1 MTQEETTL
9 VLIRHGESA
18 AQTGGFVSGHDTCRG
33 LSPLGRRQAE
43 ALRDRLAATKELG
56 TVDVVYTSIL
66 PRAIETAALIAP
78 ALATPRDAIA
88 ECDWCEIHPGE
99 AEGLTWDEI
108 AERYPAGDAFVATND
123 PFISRFPGGET
134 WAEFAARAGG
144 RLRRVALEH
153 PGERVVVVSHGG
165 IIGASFVA
173 LGELPIGQVIPMTYE
188 VTNSS
193 ITEWR
198 CTGNTWRLARFND
211 AAHLA
216 RLA

>member
-1 MTQEETTL
+1 MANEQTTL

-33 LSPLGRRQAE
+33 LSPLGRRQAGG
-43 ALRDRLAATKELG
+43 LRDRLAATQELG

-66 PRAIETAALIAP
+66 PRAVETAALIAP

-88 ECDWCEIHPGE
+88 ECDWCEIHAGE

-108 AERYPAGDAFVATND
+108 ADRYPPARDTYD
-123 PFISRFPGGET
+123 PFIGRFPGGES
-134 WAEFAARAGG
+134 WAEFAARAGS
-144 RLRRVALEH
+144 RLRRVSLEH
-153 PGERVVVVSHGG
+153 AGERVVVVSHGG

-173 LGELPIGQVIPMTYE
+173 LGGLPIDQVIPMTYE

-198 CTGNTWRLARFND
+198 WTGTAWRLARFND

-216 RLA
+216 GLAQ